1 MRNLILTLMGAA
13 AIAAVTIPANADHG
27 EAPIEGIVQNFFE
40 LEKPVAAPDTPVVSK
55 DEGPITLDRFRGK
68 FVVLNFWATWCGPC
82 IRELP
87 SLSRLNA
94 QFAGDDFAVV
104 LISQDRGGFKQT
116 DRFLKKLKI
125 DIPDAFIDEKLKYS
139 RAIGVRSLPT
149 TILLGPDGNEVG
161 RLTGSAEWDEPEA
174 VALIDFYRE
183 HAKNLPAGDPAE
195 EKPVESKPAE
205 TGAVLEEKPDSEAK
219 AGSCANKPASTA
231 G

>member
-1 MRNLILTLMGAA
+1 MYRRGGDMRNILLRLMGAA
-13 AIAAVTIPANADHG
+13 AVIAVAMPANADHG

-40 LEKPVAAPDTPVVSK
+40 LDKPVAAPPTPVVSK
-55 DEGPITLDRFRGK
+55 DEGPITLDRFQGK

-87 SLSRLNA
+87 SLNRLNA

-104 LISQDRGGFKQT
+104 LISQDRNGFKQT

-125 DIPDAFIDEKLKYS
+125 DIPDAFIDEKLKFS

-149 TILLGPDGNEVG
+149 TILIGPDGNEVG

-174 VALIDFYRE
+174 IALIDFYRA
-183 HAKNLPAGDPAE
+183 HFK
-195 EKPVESKPAE
+195 KPAE
-205 TGAVLEEKPDSEAK
+205 TGAS
-219 AGSCANKPASTA
+219 G
-231 G
+231 

>member
-1 MRNLILTLMGAA
+1 MRNILLRLMGAA
-13 AIAAVTIPANADHG
+13 AVIAVAMPANADHG

-40 LEKPVAAPDTPVVSK
+40 LDKPVAAPPTPVVSK
-55 DEGPITLDRFRGK
+55 DEGPITLDRFQGK

-87 SLSRLNA
+87 SLNRLNA

-104 LISQDRGGFKQT
+104 LISQDRNGFKQT

-125 DIPDAFIDEKLKYS
+125 DIPDAFIDEKLKFS

-149 TILLGPDGNEVG
+149 TILIGPDGNEVG

-174 VALIDFYRE
+174 IALIDFYRA
-183 HAKNLPAGDPAE
+183 HFK
-195 EKPVESKPAE
+195 KPAE
-205 TGAVLEEKPDSEAK
+205 TGAS
-219 AGSCANKPASTA
+219 G
-231 G
+231 